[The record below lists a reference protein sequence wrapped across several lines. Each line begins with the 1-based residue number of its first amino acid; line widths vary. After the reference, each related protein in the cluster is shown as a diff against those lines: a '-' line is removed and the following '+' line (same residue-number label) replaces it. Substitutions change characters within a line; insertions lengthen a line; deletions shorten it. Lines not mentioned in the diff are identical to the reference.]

1 MSASPEPFTLFHK
14 FPPELKLEI
23 LNFCSR
29 NDLVCLSLTGPD
41 MRNLVTPLIPSKPNL
56 TWVDQLGPTPDVP
69 SECRDPYHNNIPRRP
84 GCDGAREQQVIYFP
98 TGHRFRRHEYRG
110 CKALT
115 GGKRCEKHQTTTGVV
130 AKDYP
135 MEIDGGENGV
145 HMGLTTRHTSPKTPE
160 DETQESFN
168 RVIYSKR
175 DSILSFDVY
184 QDARRDAT

>member
-29 NDLVCLSLTGPD
+29 NDLVCLSLTGPE

-69 SECRDPYHNNIPRRP
+69 SECRDPCHNNIPRRSD
-84 GCDGAREQQVIYFP
+84 CDGAREQEVIYFP
-98 TGHRFRRHEYRG
+98 TGHRFRRHEYRR
-110 CKALT
+110 CKALMD
-115 GGKRCEKHQTTTGVV
+115 GKRCEKHQTTIGVV

-135 MEIDGGENGV
+135 TDIAGGENGV
-145 HMGLTTRHTSPKTPE
+145 HMGLTTRHTSPRTAE

-175 DSILSFDVY
+175 DPILLF
-184 QDARRDAT
+184 